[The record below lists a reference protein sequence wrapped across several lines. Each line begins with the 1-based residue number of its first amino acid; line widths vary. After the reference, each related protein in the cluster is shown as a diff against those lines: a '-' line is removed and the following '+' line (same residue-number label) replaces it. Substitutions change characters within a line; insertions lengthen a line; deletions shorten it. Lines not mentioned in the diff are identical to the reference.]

1 MTPKLSNF
9 QDNDLFNHMN
19 HAEYDD
25 IVTTP
30 LTRYLKLY
38 CGIEFDP
45 NAISRGPAPF
55 IATSTKNYLA
65 PAAYPNLYL
74 VGLTVDREGSQIMTW
89 H

>member
-1 MTPKLSNF
+1 MKLNF

-30 LTRYLKLY
+30 LTRYLKLH
-38 CGIEFDP
+38 CGIEFDLTGNSP
-45 NAISRGPAPF
+45 LPF
-55 IATSTKNYLA
+55 MATSTKNYHA

-74 VGLTVDREGSQIMTW
+74 VGLAVDRYGSQIIFGCLSKAP
-89 H
+89 

>member
-1 MTPKLSNF
+1 
-9 QDNDLFNHMN
+9 MN

-30 LTRYLKLY
+30 LTRYLKHY

-45 NAISRGPAPF
+45 TATSASPAPF
-55 IATSTKNYLA
+55 MATSTKNFLV

-74 VGLTVDREGSQIMTW
+74 VGLAVDRDGSQIMTQYILLACTQ
-89 H
+89 

>member
-1 MTPKLSNF
+1 
-9 QDNDLFNHMN
+9 MN

-45 NAISRGPAPF
+45 TATAASSQGPAPF

-74 VGLTVDREGSQIMTW
+74 VGLIVDRDGSQIMT
-89 H
+89 